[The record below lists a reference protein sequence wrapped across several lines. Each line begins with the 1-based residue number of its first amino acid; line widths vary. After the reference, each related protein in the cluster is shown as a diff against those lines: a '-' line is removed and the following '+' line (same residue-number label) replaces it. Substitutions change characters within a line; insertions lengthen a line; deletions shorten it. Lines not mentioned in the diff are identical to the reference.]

1 MAILNQLN
9 TKPTWVKQGANL
21 AATLNMSINTDA
33 HDATGVIVTFDCY
46 RDISLKQANTASM
59 NIKRA
64 PCAFHISVSSNIDK
78 VA

>member
-1 MAILNQLN
+1 MAILNKLN

-21 AATLNMSINTDA
+21 AATFNMSINTDA